1 MSLNSPRHG
10 ANAFVLATAAGLL
23 AGLAAVAP
31 LEYLAAAL
39 AAIGLG
45 VLLLRVD
52 GRTEL
57 IVAAYWAAFCLFSTM
72 LVQWVPPGIF
82 ILFYLAMFLG
92 LLAGSM
98 AGGLRLEPTV
108 LWLYAGLLAVV
119 FLSLIGSDL
128 SLSTL
133 LDRLILYPF
142 GAMVLLQFRSDRGFR
157 SVVATAIATSLAIA
171 VWVVVRA
178 DQADFA
184 YRADLEVNQN
194 VVSFYVGVGFVL
206 ALAWLLSVE
215 GRRVAGRWAMLGMT
229 LALGVMVYSLLLLAS
244 RGTIIAIAVTLLVLG
259 VRTAARRPRRL
270 LLLLTVLALAGLGLL
285 LPGGAGLLERFESE
299 STLTG
304 GGRTQIWSTVGA
316 ELMASGP
323 AELLLG
329 HGFDSSSAL
338 VSRSFGTLNSTH
350 NAYLL
355 IAYDF
360 GLIGLL
366 LFLALHLVPFVRAW
380 RIGSVRGALGV
391 GLVAFMLATSLFLS
405 TPDNF
410 LYWAALGTVLAM
422 TATPWLAAA
431 QRTGPAAGGRGG

>member
-1 MSLNSPRHG
+1 M
-10 ANAFVLATAAGLL
+10 LATAAGLL

-39 AAIGLG
+39 AATGLG
-45 VLLLRVD
+45 ALVLRVN

-72 LVQWVPPGIF
+72 LVQWVIPGIF
-82 ILFYLAMFLG
+82 ILFYLAMFVG

-108 LWLYAGLLAVV
+108 VWLYAGLLVVV

-142 GAMVLLQFRSDRGFR
+142 GALVLLQFSSARGYR
-157 SVVATAIATSLAIA
+157 SVIATAIATSLAIA

-194 VVSFYVGVGFVL
+194 VVSFYLGVGFVL
-206 ALAWLLSVE
+206 ALAWLLAVA
-215 GRRVAGRWAMLGMT
+215 GRRARGRWAMLGMT
-229 LALGVMVYSLLLLAS
+229 LALGVMVYALLLLAS
-244 RGTIIAIAVTLLVLG
+244 RGTIIAVAVTLLVLG
-259 VRTAARRPRRL
+259 VRTAMNRPRRL
-270 LLLLTVLALAGLGLL
+270 LLLVTVLALAGVGLL

-304 GGRTQIWSTVGA
+304 GGRTQIWSAVGA

-323 AELLLG
+323 GDLLLG

-360 GLIGLL
+360 GFIGLL

-380 RIGSVRGALGV
+380 RQRGVRGALGV
-391 GLVAFMLATSLFLS
+391 GLVAFLLTTSLFLS

-410 LYWAALGTVLAM
+410 LYWTALGTLLAM
-422 TATPWLAAA
+422 TSIPEPTAA
-431 QRTGPAAGGRGG
+431 REPRPAAVAE